1 MIHIAAFVIHIIWMG
16 METERAPPRSFFY
29 IDFENSGVQTGKNV
43 TLCVDIIDTQYYNG
57 GREDNRHVI

>member
-16 METERAPPRSFFY
+16 METERAPPALFF
-29 IDFENSGVQTGKNV
+29 IWILKIVVCKREKNV